1 MTTEEKVQ
9 KELQAKFSFLVD
21 KVEVQRARRLWAE
34 VDYSNF
40 RTVFEFSI
48 DQLKFFLLCTITGLD
63 DGDKL
68 GLIYHLAS
76 ADGTVL
82 NIKTSVPMQNP
93 VIQTVTDLF
102 PAAEIYER
110 ELVDLLGAK
119 VEGLKLAFR
128 YPLTDDWPVD
138 QYPLRKSWKMPASE
152 KGTS

>member
-9 KELQAKFSFLVD
+9 KELQTKFAFLAD
-21 KVEVQRARRLWAE
+21 KIKVQRARRLWVE

-40 RTVFEFSI
+40 RTVLEFSVKQI
-48 DQLKFFLLCTITGLD
+48 NFSLLCALTGLD
-63 DGDKL
+63 DGDKM

-119 VEGLKLAFR
+119 VDGLKLAFR
-128 YPLTDDWPVD
+128 YPLTDDWPID
-138 QYPLRKSWKMPASE
+138 QFPLRKSWKTPVNQKGAS
-152 KGTS
+152 